1 MIELCCFRFFS
12 KRPFFLHEKK
22 KQKFININIFLVTL
36 QADNIYNV
44 QVTDTNHTENL
55 KDHVQTINQ
64 EIWHLTGITIVNK
77 SLHV

>member
-1 MIELCCFRFFS
+1 
-12 KRPFFLHEKK
+12 
-22 KQKFININIFLVTL
+22 LVTL